1 MVGAFLDPRTKHL
14 YTFGPN
20 DKKKIHAEVKRRA
33 IELESTRVRSED
45 LAANAARQAQVDAA
59 GAAKQAAATAA
70 AAAAAAGSDNDDGDD
85 DDDDDDEYAGL
96 FKGLHHPP
104 VPQQRLVGQVD
115 RDAAI
120 LLDVNKE
127 MLKYTDKA
135 AVDRMI
141 LDPSGELDENGKL
154 KKVCSNPLDWWRDN
168 ATTFPIL
175 SVLARITLCI
185 PASSAPVE
193 RLFSY
198 AGLTIANDRAS
209 LLPENAAEIIFLRTA
224 WPQMEEINRKKRKR
238 QEDDAL
244 AERAK
249 RR

>member
-1 MVGAFLDPRTKHL
+1 M
-14 YTFGPN
+14 
-20 DKKKIHAEVKRRA
+20 
-33 IELESTRVRSED
+33 
-45 LAANAARQAQVDAA
+45 
-59 GAAKQAAATAA
+59 
-70 AAAAAAGSDNDDGDD
+70 
-85 DDDDDDEYAGL
+85 
-96 FKGLHHPP
+96 FKGLDHPP
-104 VPQQRLVGQVD
+104 LPPQRLVGQVD

-238 QEDDAL
+238 QEDVAL